1 MQLEQTLMSE
11 DEELDF
17 AAMLEASFAEE
28 VPERGDIVTGSI
40 VAIDEQGLIVGI
52 EGMKRDGIVQRKD
65 LERMSAD
72 INSYNIGDDID
83 VMIVRMED
91 DDGNL
96 VLSVSQA
103 QQTEDWKKAEELLAN
118 DEVWDGMV
126 SDANRGGLIVQFGN
140 LRGFVPA
147 SHVLDLPRGLNEDE
161 RKMRMQRLVG
171 TSISLKVI
179 EVNRKRRR
187 LVFSQRDAQRDS
199 RDARK
204 EVLLDQLHEGEVRK
218 GVVSGLR
225 DFGAFVDLGGADG
238 LIHISELAWHR
249 VNHPRE
255 VLKVGDEVQVYIL
268 RLDAEGKRIGL
279 SLKRLQE
286 NPWSVVDELYH
297 VGQLVEG
304 IVSRVAQFGAFV
316 SLDPGIEALLH
327 TSQIADP
334 VPEDPSLVVH
344 EGQRLLMRVISI
356 EADKQRL
363 GLSLKEVTDEEK
375 QRAQQAKAEL
385 DAEAAAQAELNIEA
399 EAEDDSAEPQDELSI
414 EAAEDAGA
422 EPQAELSVEAPAKA
436 AEDTS
441 TEPQADGG
449 AEALNSVQLQE
460 QTE

>member
-1 MQLEQTLMSE
+1 MQLEDTLMFE
-11 DEELDF
+11 DNELDF
-17 AAMLEASFAEE
+17 AALLEASFAEE
-28 VPERGDIVTGSI
+28 VPERGDIVTGTI

-65 LERMSAD
+65 LERMNVD
-72 INSYNIGDDID
+72 IDTYTVGADID

-91 DDGNL
+91 EDGNL

-118 DEVWDGMV
+118 DEVWDGKV

-171 TSISLKVI
+171 QPISLKVI

-249 VNHPRE
+249 VNHPKE
-255 VLKVGDEVQVYIL
+255 VLKVGDEVEVYIL

-286 NPWSVVDELYH
+286 NPWAVVDELYH

-334 VPEDPSLVVH
+334 PPEDPSLVVH
-344 EGQRLLMRVISI
+344 EGQHLLMRVISI
-356 EADKQRL
+356 ESDKQRL

-375 QRAQQAKAEL
+375 QRWLQAKA
-385 DAEAAAQAELNIEA
+385 DAAPVAEAVADEPTDEISAKSTDELTDEI
-399 EAEDDSAEPQDELSI
+399 SAEPTDERQPNEIS
-414 EAAEDAGA
+414 A
-422 EPQAELSVEAPAKA
+422 EPTDAL
-436 AEDTS
+436 
-441 TEPQADGG
+441 ADGSQ
-449 AEALNSVQLQE
+449 EPIVSVQLE
-460 QTE
+460 EHAE